1 MGKTSSS
8 PKMMARRMRQ
18 NLLGAHD
25 QRMSLI
31 VTKTDESGDDFRIST
46 KVTNETW
53 ESEMQ
58 LPTKIGVK
66 LREIFREVMRARRD

>member
-1 MGKTSSS
+1 
-8 PKMMARRMRQ
+8 MRQ
-18 NLLGAHD
+18 NLRDAHD

-53 ESEMQ
+53 DSQMQ

-66 LREIFREVMRARRD
+66 LREVFREVMRARGD

>member
-1 MGKTSSS
+1 M
-8 PKMMARRMRQ
+8 RRT
-18 NLLGAHD
+18 LLGAHD

-53 ESEMQ
+53 EPQTQ
-58 LPTKIGVK
+58 LPTKIGVN
-66 LREIFREVMRARRD
+66 LRQVVREVMRARGD